1 VVRRLEAVNGHGAVV
16 ALNGEI
22 IALDLLDHRDT
33 FRKLWTMLLR
43 GYAMDAALEPDAP
56 PRPLT
61 AREVRAWMRAA
72 ADGATLTPHEVTGV
86 GSYFAVRG
94 PGVAGGVVVHGGRVV
109 HVALFPE
116 TH

>member
-1 VVRRLEAVNGHGAVV
+1 MNGHGAVV
-16 ALNGEI
+16 AVNGEI

-43 GYAMDAALEPDAP
+43 GYAMDATLEPDVP

-61 AREVRAWMRAA
+61 APEVRAWIRAA
-72 ADGATLTPHEVTGV
+72 ADGATLAPHDVAGV
-86 GSYFAVRG
+86 GHDSAVGG
-94 PGVAGGVVVHGGRVV
+94 PGVAGGGGVHGDRVV
-109 HVALFPE
+109 HVVLFPA